1 MVVVWTTTM
10 RPFVLLLSLLA
21 SSQSGLS
28 RVGRADIVRGQ
39 GWAAPPP
46 GYQLQA
52 EVLSLSQAQ
61 PPRPVRQSGQ
71 TTKHRGH
78 RQKPIKVISQFDTP
92 NSFQPV
98 KTFYNKDK
106 YEPTTEQSFVSG
118 PPLGDDFVERYQK
131 MMRNSQKK
139 SQLSFEGLLP
149 DDLIERRK
157 RKHQDPPVPAFYQI
171 KSPVTLDFPSAS
183 FESFDFNPNGGWYG
197 EKATGLAQ
205 VPKPNKIKRQPVT
218 LDYISPS
225 TGTFSPNNNW
235 FGEAETGLLTSYPNH
250 LLPKRQTVSLS
261 RPSHQTSRDNFS
273 PSGWKVYRD
282 QVIETGKSTIFLNVK
297 AMPPPMI
304 ISSTWSSMFSISWI
318 LSATLAP
325 PRMARNGL
333 SGLLRALEKYV
344 NSFFRRNPAAR
355 LSNPSPI
362 MLE

>member
-1 MVVVWTTTM
+1 MGTVTQVLLSGSHSGCATTTM

-21 SSQSGLS
+21 RSQCGLA
-28 RVGRADIVRGQ
+28 RVGSADIVQGQ

-52 EVLSLSQAQ
+52 EVLSLSQ
-61 PPRPVRQSGQ
+61 PPRRHTPSGQ
-71 TTKHRGH
+71 TTKHRPD
-78 RQKPIKVISQFDTP
+78 RNKPIKVISQFDTP

-106 YEPTTEQSFVSG
+106 YEPTTEQTFVSG

-131 MMRNSQKK
+131 MIRNSQKK

-149 DDLIERRK
+149 DDLVERRK
-157 RKHQDPPVPAFYQI
+157 RKHQDPRVPAFYQI

-183 FESFDFNPNGGWYG
+183 FESFDFNPNGGWQG
-197 EKATGLAQ
+197 EKASGLAE
-205 VPKPNKIKRQPVT
+205 VPKQNKIKRQPVT
-218 LDYISPS
+218 LDYVSPS
-225 TGTFSPNNNW
+225 SGTFSPNNNW

-282 QVIETGKSTIFLNVK
+282 QVVETGTRNSLYSSEEEPTVITLDNV
-297 AMPPPMI
+297 ADYLHRPGGRDV
-304 ISSTWSSMFSISWI
+304 FD
-318 LSATLAP
+318 
-325 PRMARNGL
+325 
-333 SGLLRALEKYV
+333 V
-344 NSFFRRNPAAR
+344 NVQAVIKTRDSPN
-355 LSNPSPI
+355 SNKQFY
-362 MLE
+362 LDV

>member
-1 MVVVWTTTM
+1 MGTVTQVLLSGSHSGCATATM
-10 RPFVLLLSLLA
+10 RRFVLLLSLLA
-21 SSQSGLS
+21 RIQCGLS
-28 RVGRADIVRGQ
+28 RVGEADIVRGQ

-61 PPRPVRQSGQ
+61 PPRPVRQSDQ
-71 TTKHRGH
+71 TTKHRGN
-78 RQKPIKVISQFDTP
+78 RRKPIKVISQFDTP

-131 MMRNSQKK
+131 MIRNSQKK

-157 RKHQDPPVPAFYQI
+157 RKHHDPPVPAFYQI

-197 EKATGLAQ
+197 ETATGLAEA
-205 VPKPNKIKRQPVT
+205 PKPNKKKRQPVT

-225 TGTFSPNNNW
+225 TGSFSPNKNW
-235 FGEAETGLLTSYPNH
+235 FGEAETGLLTSYPHH

-261 RPSHQTSRDNFS
+261 RPSHQTSQDNFS

-282 QVIETGKSTIFLNVK
+282 QVIETGTRNSVYSTEEEPTVITLDNV
-297 AMPPPMI
+297 ADYLHRPGGRDV
-304 ISSTWSSMFSISWI
+304 FD
-318 LSATLAP
+318 
-325 PRMARNGL
+325 
-333 SGLLRALEKYV
+333 V
-344 NSFFRRNPAAR
+344 NVQAVIKTRDSPN
-355 LSNPSPI
+355 SNKQFY
-362 MLE
+362 LDV